1 MLVAFVLIQARPDAI
16 TELGQALADTP
27 GVREAHSVAGS
38 GTDLVAV
45 LSVPDHE
52 AIATVVTER
61 ISRLDGVLDTTT
73 MIAFR
78 QYSTAEL
85 DASYDDF
92 VG

>member
-16 TELGQALADTP
+16 VELGHALADTP

-38 GTDLVAV
+38 GVDLVAV
-45 LSVPDHE
+45 LAVPDHE
-52 AIATVVTER
+52 AIATVVTEH
-61 ISRLDGVLDTTT
+61 IARLDGVLDTTT

-85 DASYDDF
+85 DAGYGDF
-92 VG
+92 IA

>member
-1 MLVAFVLIQARPDAI
+1 VLVAFVLIQARPDAI

-38 GTDLVAV
+38 GVDLIAV
-45 LSVPDHE
+45 LAVPDHE
-52 AIATVVTER
+52 AVATVVTEQ
-61 ISRLDGVLDTTT
+61 ISRLDGVIDTTT

>member
-1 MLVAFVLIQARPDAI
+1 
-16 TELGQALADTP
+16 
-27 GVREAHSVAGS
+27 
-38 GTDLVAV
+38 
-45 LSVPDHE
+45 
-52 AIATVVTER
+52 VTEH
-61 ISRLDGVLDTTT
+61 ISKLDGVLNTTT

>member
-16 TELGQALADTP
+16 TALGQALADTP

-45 LSVPDHE
+45 LSVADHE

>member
-16 TELGQALADTP
+16 TALGQSLADTP

-38 GTDLVAV
+38 GVDLVAV

-52 AIATVVTER
+52 AIAAVVTEH
-61 ISRLDGVLDTTT
+61 ISKLDGVLDTTT